1 MRRIRYKCLEWR
13 CVQQSKLENSY
24 SLHNV
29 PSTVLLRSLLNTSL
43 TDEANVK
50 EVDDSDVNEAL
61 MLYQNLVR
69 DVLSKLLNITVLKT
83 LCNE

>member
-50 EVDDSDVNEAL
+50 EVDDSDFNEAL
-61 MLYQNLVR
+61 MLYQNLVDNTATPEEASDAEAIQR
-69 DVLSKLLNITVLKT
+69 I
-83 LCNE
+83 